1 MKPSSFVYKGNIMSQ
16 SVKAKVVT
24 GKVRFSFCHVFQPY
38 SGIEGGTPKYSVSI
52 IIPKSD
58 KETIAKLQKAFDDT
72 KAGSAAVFGGTVPKM
87 VKGGLRDGDMEREND
102 PAYANSYFINA
113 NSAQKPGVVDAD
125 LNPIINPDEFYSG
138 CYGRASITFY
148 PYNAQGSKG
157 IACGLNN
164 IQKLEDGEKLGG
176 GTTAAVDFAV

>member
-1 MKPSSFVYKGNIMSQ
+1 MTQTTKV
-16 SVKAKVVT
+16 KVVT
-24 GKVRFSFCHVFQPY
+24 GKVRFSYANVFAPKA
-38 SGIEGGTPKYSVSI
+38 SVEGGTPKYSVSI

-58 KETIAKLQKAFDDT
+58 KETIAKIQKAYEDT
-72 KAGSAAVFGGTVPKM
+72 KTAAAAYFGGSVPKGL
-87 VKGGLRDGDMEREND
+87 KGGLRDGDEEKDD

-125 LNPIINPDEFYSG
+125 LNPIIDISEFYSG

-164 IQKLEDGEKLGG
+164 VQKLEDGEALGG
-176 GTTAAVDFAV
+176 STSAAADFAV

>member
-1 MKPSSFVYKGNIMSQ
+1 MTQTTKV
-16 SVKAKVVT
+16 KVVT
-24 GKVRFSFCHVFQPY
+24 GKVRFSYANVFSPKA
-38 SGIEGGTPKYSVSI
+38 SVEGGTPKYSVSI

-58 KETIAKLQKAFDDT
+58 KETISKLQKAFEEA
-72 KAGSAAVFGGTVPKM
+72 KAASASYFGGAVPKGL
-87 VKGGLRDGDMEREND
+87 KGGLRDGDEEKDD
-102 PAYANSYFINA
+102 PAYAGSYFINA

-125 LNPIINPDEFYSG
+125 LNPILDQNEFYSG

-164 IQKLEDGEKLGG
+164 VQKLEDGEKLGG
-176 GTTAAVDFAV
+176 ATTAAADFAV